1 MNDMTVMLDAVDDV
15 SQPFAAI
22 FSIERDLFKQ
32 HQSNTLDLL
41 ERGSI
46 RFSHKQSFDPFEH
59 TIDAS
64 YRSED
69 LKQVKVSGAM
79 LSLTGANGILPS
91 HYSETMAKSLR
102 DKNLVLK
109 DFLDMFNHRVNSLMY
124 RSWTK
129 YRLDTDKYYQSH
141 VKQHQS
147 IYDLIMTSFSGETFP
162 RQERSAAY
170 YSGLMFAS
178 TQSTEKLKGVIKDLT
193 GLAISINEFKG
204 KWIELSD
211 DQLSRMNSKKRG
223 QAFNQLGI
231 DSMLGRRCWDLSSSF
246 EVEFEVDDA
255 ETFKNLAP
263 GGSMNKLLNNVIK
276 KFAGV
281 TFDFNFKLKVKAE
294 HCEKVKLSRQS
305 KNTKLGASAWM
316 GQTNQPDKIINYYC

>member
-1 MNDMTVMLDAVDDV
+1 MTVMLEPTSDV

-22 FSIERDLFKQ
+22 FSLERELFKQ
-32 HQSNTLDLL
+32 HQSKNLDML
-41 ERGSI
+41 ERGAI

-59 TIDAS
+59 AIDTI
-64 YRSED
+64 YRSDD

-124 RSWTK
+124 RSWAK
-129 YRLDTDKYYQSH
+129 YRLDTDKFYQSQ

-147 IYDLIMTSFSGETFP
+147 IYDLIMMSFSGETFP
-162 RQERSAAY
+162 KQENSAAF

-178 TQSTEKLKGVIKDLT
+178 TQSTEKLKGVIQDLT
-193 GLAISINEFKG
+193 GLTISINEFKG
-204 KWIELSD
+204 RWIELSD
-211 DQLSRMNSKKRG
+211 DQLSRMNSRKKG
-223 QAFNQLGI
+223 QAYNQLGI
-231 DSMLGRRCWDLSSSF
+231 NSMLGKRCWDLSSGF
-246 EVEFEVDDA
+246 EVEFDVDDA
-255 ETFKNLAP
+255 ETFKSLTP
-263 GGSMNKLLNNVIK
+263 GGKMNGLLRSVIK
-276 KFAGV
+276 KFVGA
-281 TFDFNFKLKVKAE
+281 TFDFKFKLKVKAE
-294 HCEKVKLSRQS
+294 HCEKVKLSRDS